1 MARMLMALI
10 ALAWSA
16 AQADESR
23 EVVERYDSAI
33 MSQKWELALEQVRPA
48 DVASLRA
55 FVLQEL
61 SRPYSTERQVCFG
74 NASPED
80 IAGMSDVTVGSCLFK
95 AAMSGV
101 GVSLKEHTIT
111 VVGSVTEDPNTVHF
125 VVRSVI
131 GLAAQTTSRMDVV
144 TVVHEGGA

>member
-1 MARMLMALI
+1 
-10 ALAWSA
+10 
-16 AQADESR
+16 
-23 EVVERYDSAI
+23 
-33 MSQKWELALEQVRPA
+33 
-48 DVASLRA
+48 
-55 FVLQEL
+55 
-61 SRPYSTERQVCFG
+61 
-74 NASPED
+74 
-80 IAGMSDVTVGSCLFK
+80 MSDVTVGSCLFK

-144 TVVHEGGA
+144 TVVHEGGAWRVKLPQNLTARGGAAATASAQRPGGQPAPPPLPRR